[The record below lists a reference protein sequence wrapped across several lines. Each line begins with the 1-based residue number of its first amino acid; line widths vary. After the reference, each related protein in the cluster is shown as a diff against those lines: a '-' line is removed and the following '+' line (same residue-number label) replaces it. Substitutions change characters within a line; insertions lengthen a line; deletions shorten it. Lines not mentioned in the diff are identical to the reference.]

1 MIELTI
7 LSFIKTFLKI
17 AMLRLIAWLFFYEI
31 RESIKKEIK
40 EDIEN
45 EFTRVFKRK

>member
-1 MIELTI
+1 MVELTI
-7 LSFIKTFLKI
+7 LSFIRVSLKI
-17 AMLRLIAWLFFYEI
+17 AMLRLVAWLFLNEI
-31 RESIKKEIK
+31 REGIKKEIK